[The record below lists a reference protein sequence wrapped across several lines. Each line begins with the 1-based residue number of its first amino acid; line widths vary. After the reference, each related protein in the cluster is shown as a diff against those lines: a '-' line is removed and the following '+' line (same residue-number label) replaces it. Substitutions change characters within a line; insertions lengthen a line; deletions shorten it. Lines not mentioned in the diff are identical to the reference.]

1 MGQPSNN
8 DLLLT
13 AKLSEMKDHEIHQK
27 MQDMLIFTRECHRQ
41 RSEYKKMIELAAE
54 IIDCCESELRKR
66 GKL

>member
-1 MGQPSNN
+1 MGQPSTN

-41 RSEYKKMIELAAE
+41 RSEYKKMIDLAAE
-54 IIDCCESELRKR
+54 IIDCCEAELRKR